1 MRSTLIAII
10 LGLSFI
16 VAIAIAA
23 NAYKFRSTT
32 MDTIVVTGLAEQ
44 DFSSDLIVW
53 NASFSRKSY
62 DLKTAYPALKN
73 DETSIRNYLH
83 QKGLNDSN
91 IIFTSIDIA
100 KNFDYQQDANG
111 RSLGAVFTGYTL
123 TQNVKVE
130 SVEVDKIEKIS
141 REITELIQNGIEL
154 NSAPPAYYNTHLTD
168 IKMNLLAKASAD
180 AKARAETI
188 AKNAGSKLGDM
199 KKATMGVFQITGKN
213 SNEDYSYGG
222 TFNTSSRQKTGSL
235 TIRMEF
241 LVNN

>member
-10 LGLSFI
+10 LGISFI
-16 VAIAIAA
+16 IAIAIAA

-53 NASFSRKSY
+53 NATFSRKSF
-62 DLKTAYPALKN
+62 DLKTAYTTLKE

-83 QKGLNDSN
+83 TKGLNDSS
-91 IIFTSIDIA
+91 IIFSAVDIA
-100 KNFDYQQDANG
+100 KDFDYKQDING
-111 RSLGAVFTGYTL
+111 RSLGAEFAGYTL
-123 TQNVKVE
+123 SQNVKVE
-130 SVEVDKIEKIS
+130 SSSVDKIEKIS
-141 REITELIQNGIEL
+141 REVTELIQNGIEL
-154 NSAPPAYYNTHLTD
+154 NSAPPAYYNTHLTQV
-168 IKMNLLAKASAD
+168 KMDLLAKASAD

-188 AKNAGSKLGDM
+188 AKNAGSKLGNM

-213 SNEDYSYGG
+213 SNEDYSFGG
-222 TFNTSSRQKTGSL
+222 TFNTSSKQKTGSL

-241 LVNN
+241 LVN

>member
-1 MRSTLIAII
+1 MRSTLLAVI
-10 LGLSFI
+10 LGISFI
-16 VAIAIAA
+16 IAIAIAA

-62 DLKTAYPALKN
+62 DLKTAYATLKE
-73 DETSIRNYLH
+73 DETAIRDYLH
-83 QKGLNDSN
+83 AKGLNDSS
-91 IIFTSIDIA
+91 IIFSAVDIA
-100 KNFDYQQDANG
+100 KDFDYKQDVNG
-111 RSLGAVFTGYTL
+111 RSLGAEFTGYTL
-123 TQNVKVE
+123 SQNVKVE
-130 SVEVDKIEKIS
+130 SNNVDKIEKIS
-141 REITELIQNGIEL
+141 REVTGLIQNGIEL
-154 NSAPPAYYNTHLTD
+154 NSAPPAYYNTHLTQV
-168 IKMNLLAKASAD
+168 KMDLLAKASAD

-213 SNEDYSYGG
+213 SNEDYSFGG
-222 TFNTSSRQKTGSL
+222 TFNTSSKQKTGSL

-241 LVNN
+241 LVN

>member
-1 MRSTLIAII
+1 MRSTLLAVI
-10 LGLSFI
+10 LGISFI
-16 VAIAIAA
+16 IAIAIAA

-62 DLKTAYPALKN
+62 DLKTAYATLKE
-73 DETSIRNYLH
+73 DETAIRDYLH
-83 QKGLNDSN
+83 AKGLNDSS
-91 IIFTSIDIA
+91 IIFSAVDIA
-100 KNFDYQQDANG
+100 KDFDYKQDVNG
-111 RSLGAVFTGYTL
+111 RSLGAEFTGYTL
-123 TQNVKVE
+123 SQNVKVE
-130 SVEVDKIEKIS
+130 SNNVDKIEKIS
-141 REITELIQNGIEL
+141 REVTELIQNGIEL
-154 NSAPPAYYNTHLTD
+154 NSAPPAYYNTHLTQV
-168 IKMNLLAKASAD
+168 KMDLLAKASAD

-213 SNEDYSYGG
+213 SNEDYSFGG
-222 TFNTSSRQKTGSL
+222 TFNTSSKQKTGSL

-241 LVNN
+241 LVN